1 MVTQPQK
8 GKKELCNRTHKSK
21 RKRQRKNEKRDF
33 RNRRKS
39 VQRKPEGTQGVQ
51 NEARLNALTEA
62 KNVYYET
69 LRSNEEKALNEVN
82 TILDQATER
91 VKTIIT
97 NTPDESFYR
106 DIQIIKEL
114 NSMGLL
120 SDEKKKAYLEKY
132 KTCFEATL
140 YLTNIFYKTVEDG
153 LDNNAAIP
161 DVGTGEPVKLLD
173 IVRDELKQVLEDCKH
188 EEKSLSVAI
197 VLDGKASPLGYDL
210 DRLDRVLDNYK
221 QKGGERK

>member
-8 GKKELCNRTHKSK
+8 GKKELCNRTHNN
-21 RKRQRKNEKRDF
+21 RNEVERMKKEILEIVERAYNASQKAHKAYRTEVDLINE
-33 RNRRKS
+33 RYI
-39 VQRKPEGTQGVQ
+39 

-106 DIQIIKEL
+106 DIQIIKL
-114 NSMGLL
+114 YGLV
-120 SDEKKKAYLEKY
+120 
-132 KTCFEATL
+132 
-140 YLTNIFYKTVEDG
+140 I
-153 LDNNAAIP
+153 
-161 DVGTGEPVKLLD
+161 
-173 IVRDELKQVLEDCKH
+173 R
-188 EEKSLSVAI
+188 
-197 VLDGKASPLGYDL
+197 
-210 DRLDRVLDNYK
+210 
-221 QKGGERK
+221 

>member
-1 MVTQPQK
+1 M
-8 GKKELCNRTHKSK
+8 KKEILEIVERAYNASQKAHKAYRTEVDLI
-21 RKRQRKNEKRDF
+21 NERYI
-33 RNRRKS
+33 
-39 VQRKPEGTQGVQ
+39 

-140 YLTNIFYKTVEDG
+140 YLTNLFYDTTKES
-153 LDNNAAIP
+153 LDNSAAIP

-173 IVRDELKQVLEDCKH
+173 IVRDEVKQVLDDCKH

-221 QKGGERK
+221 

>member
-1 MVTQPQK
+1 M
-8 GKKELCNRTHKSK
+8 KKEILEIVERAYNVSQKAHQEHKDEVK
-21 RKRQRKNEKRDF
+21 RIEASYK
-33 RNRRKS
+33 
-39 VQRKPEGTQGVQ
+39 G
-51 NEARLNALTEA
+51 EARLNALTEA
-62 KNVYYET
+62 NNAYYET
-69 LRSNEEKALNEVN
+69 LRSNDEKALNEVN

-97 NTPDESFYR
+97 STPDESFYR
-106 DIQIIKEL
+106 DIQIIKEMD
-114 NSMGLL
+114 SMGLL
-120 SDEKKKAYLEKY
+120 SDEKKSAYLEKY
-132 KTCFEATL
+132 SSNYEATL
-140 YLTNIFYKTVEDG
+140 YLTNMFYDTTKES
-153 LDNNAAIP
+153 LDNSAAIP

-221 QKGGERK
+221 

>member
-1 MVTQPQK
+1 M
-8 GKKELCNRTHKSK
+8 KKEILEIVERAYNASQKAHKAYRTEVDLI
-21 RKRQRKNEKRDF
+21 NERYI
-33 RNRRKS
+33 
-39 VQRKPEGTQGVQ
+39 

-161 DVGTGEPVKLLD
+161 D
-173 IVRDELKQVLEDCKH
+173 IVRDELKQVLDDCKH

-221 QKGGERK
+221 

>member
-1 MVTQPQK
+1 M
-8 GKKELCNRTHKSK
+8 KKEILEIVERAYNASQKAHQEHKDEVK
-21 RKRQRKNEKRDF
+21 RIEANYK
-33 RNRRKS
+33 
-39 VQRKPEGTQGVQ
+39 G
-51 NEARLNALTEA
+51 EARLNALTETNNA
-62 KNVYYET
+62 YYET

-114 NSMGLL
+114 NSMGSLT
-120 SDEKKKAYLEKY
+120 DEKKKAYLEKY

-140 YLTNIFYKTVEDG
+140 YLTNIFYKTVEDS
-153 LDNNAAIP
+153 LDNSAAIP

-173 IVRDELKQVLEDCKH
+173 IVRDEVKQVLGDCKH
-188 EEKSLSVAI
+188 EDKSLSVAI
-197 VLDGKASPLGYDL
+197 MLDGYASPLGYDL

-221 QKGGERK
+221 

>member
-1 MVTQPQK
+1 M
-8 GKKELCNRTHKSK
+8 KKEILEIVERAYNASQKAHKAYRTEVDLI
-21 RKRQRKNEKRDF
+21 NERYI
-33 RNRRKS
+33 
-39 VQRKPEGTQGVQ
+39 

-173 IVRDELKQVLEDCKH
+173 IVRDELKQVHDDCKH

-221 QKGGERK
+221 

>member
-1 MVTQPQK
+1 M
-8 GKKELCNRTHKSK
+8 KKEILEILERVYTASQKAHQEHKDEVK
-21 RKRQRKNEKRDF
+21 RIEANYK
-33 RNRRKS
+33 
-39 VQRKPEGTQGVQ
+39 G
-51 NEARLNALTEA
+51 EARLNALTETNNA
-62 KNVYYET
+62 YYET

-140 YLTNIFYKTVEDG
+140 YLTNIFYKTVEDS

-161 DVGTGEPVKLLD
+161 DIGTVEPVKLLD

-197 VLDGKASPLGYDL
+197 VLDRKASSLGYDL

-221 QKGGERK
+221 

>member
-1 MVTQPQK
+1 M
-8 GKKELCNRTHKSK
+8 KKEILEIVERAYNASQKAHKAYRTEVDLI
-21 RKRQRKNEKRDF
+21 NERYI
-33 RNRRKS
+33 N
-39 VQRKPEGTQGVQ
+39 G
-51 NEARLNALTEA
+51 ARLNALTEA

-120 SDEKKKAYLEKY
+120 SDEKKSAYLEKY
-132 KTCFEATL
+132 SSNYEATL
-140 YLTNIFYKTVEDG
+140 YLTNLFYDTTKES
-153 LDNNAAIP
+153 LDNSAAIP

-173 IVRDELKQVLEDCKH
+173 IVRYEVKQVLDDCKY
-188 EEKSLSVAI
+188 EDKSLI
-197 VLDGKASPLGYDL
+197 VTIRLDGYASPLVRDL

-221 QKGGERK
+221 

>member
-1 MVTQPQK
+1 M
-8 GKKELCNRTHKSK
+8 KKEILEILERVYTASQKAYQEHKDEVK
-21 RKRQRKNEKRDF
+21 RIEANYK
-33 RNRRKS
+33 
-39 VQRKPEGTQGVQ
+39 G
-51 NEARLNALTEA
+51 EARLNALTET
-62 KNVYYET
+62 NNEYYET

-161 DVGTGEPVKLLD
+161 AVGTGEPVKLLD

-221 QKGGERK
+221 